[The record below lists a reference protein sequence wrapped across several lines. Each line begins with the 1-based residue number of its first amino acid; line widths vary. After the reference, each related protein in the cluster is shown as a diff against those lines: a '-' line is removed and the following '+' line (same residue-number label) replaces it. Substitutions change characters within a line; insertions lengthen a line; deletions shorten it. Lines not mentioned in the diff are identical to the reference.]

1 MNNPNTIKSII
12 YETIQ
17 KYINDKFTSNASM
30 QFKAPEQ
37 IEEYSQE
44 FRTGNNLINISKLC
58 LDNQIIIN
66 HVTYMINKDSLELL
80 EDFHEQIK
88 KIIVKD
94 DKYENDKH
102 NDNELSNKLYPFILY
117 LFTEIF
123 RDNAK
128 GGNNF
133 KLWVHKNLKEKNS

>member
-1 MNNPNTIKSII
+1 MNTPNKIKSII

-17 KYINDKFTSNASM
+17 IYINDKFTSNASM

-37 IEEYSQE
+37 IEEYSKE

-58 LDNQIIIN
+58 LDNQIIID

-80 EDFHEQIK
+80 IDFHEQIK
-88 KIIVKD
+88 KNIINN
-94 DKYENDKH
+94 ENDKN

-117 LFTEIF
+117 IFTEIF
-123 RDNAK
+123 RDSAR

-133 KLWVHKNLKEKNS
+133 KLWIHQNLKEKNS